1 MFTHTKR
8 FQYNAKPDAPDPIFA
23 KQMQELIGGQWGE
36 MSVMV
41 NYLFQGWNCRG
52 PAKYRDMLLD
62 TATEEIGHVEMIA
75 TMVARLLETSPV
87 EAEKAAEEGGDGGV
101 VGAVLGG
108 GDTQQAIVN
117 AAMNPQHAIVSG
129 GGATPRDS
137 LGNPWNAAYTI
148 ASGNLL
154 ADMRFNVTA
163 ESQGRLQVARLYQLT
178 QDTGVRDMFSFL
190 LARDTMHQNQW
201 LAAIEELK
209 ADGLE
214 DTPVPSNFPQE
225 REMSEA
231 AYKFQN
237 FSEGTESQEGRWA
250 SGPSIDGKGEFEY
263 VANPE
268 AMGPEMDELDP
279 PVEPR
284 LYSTPKQPMS
294 PASS

>member
-1 MFTHTKR
+1 VFSHTKR

-36 MSVMV
+36 MSVMMG
-41 NYLFQGWNCRG
+41 YLFQGWNCRG

-62 TATEEIGHVEMIA
+62 TATEEIGHVEMLA
-75 TMVARLLETSPV
+75 TMAARLLETSPV
-87 EAEKAAEEGGDGGV
+87 EAEKAAEDGGV
-101 VGAVLGG
+101 VGTVLGG
-108 GDTQQAIVN
+108 GDTREAILN
-117 AAMNPQHAIVSG
+117 AAMNPQHAIVTG
-129 GGATPRDS
+129 LGAAPRDS
-137 LGNPWNAAYTI
+137 MGNPWNANYI
-148 ASGNLL
+148 VSSGNLL

-178 QDTGVRDMFSFL
+178 EDAGVRDMFSFL

-214 DTPVPSNFPQE
+214 ETPVPSNFPQE
-225 REMSEA
+225 REFSEV
-231 AYKFQN
+231 AYRFMN
-237 FSEGTESQEGRWA
+237 FSEGEESAQGRWA
-250 SGPSIDGKGEFEY
+250 RGPSMDGKGEIEY
-263 VANPE
+263 VADPQ
-268 AMGPEMDELDP
+268 AMGPEMDELAP

-284 LYSTPKQPMS
+284 LYSTPKEPMP